1 MRNRKSLE
9 NLKPWPK
16 VVSGNPAGRSVT
28 LREVRTMKLIR
39 DENCGTLRLSDPSV
53 TKYFKEGDTVRVII
67 ERLPKSSSSS

>member
-16 VVSGNPAGRSVT
+16 GVSGNPKGRHVT

-39 DENCGTLRLSDPSV
+39 DDCGKLRLSDPSV
-53 TKYFKEGDTVRVII
+53 TKYFKEGDTLRVII
-67 ERLPKSSSSS
+67 ERLPKSSSNS